1 MVMLVARNVSL
12 YITFVVLFFS
22 DQCEQQKATVSTQV
36 SRGTEKENVST
47 PSEGEKPPEKG
58 ECLFSDASSC
68 TPIHF

>member
-1 MVMLVARNVSL
+1 MVMLEAGNVSL
-12 YITFVVLFFS
+12 CITFVVMSFS